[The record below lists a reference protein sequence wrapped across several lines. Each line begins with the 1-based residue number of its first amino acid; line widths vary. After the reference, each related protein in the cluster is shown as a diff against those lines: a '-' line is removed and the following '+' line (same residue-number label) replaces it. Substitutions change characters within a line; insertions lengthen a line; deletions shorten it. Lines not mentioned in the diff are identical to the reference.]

1 MTFRCIA
8 YALAASLLG
17 APGATV
23 AQSAWPSKTVRIVVP
38 VTTGGPSDLVARI
51 LADKLAPALGRPV
64 IIDNRPGA
72 SQTVGAAAVAK
83 SDPDGYT
90 LLQAAANAKPSA
102 PEEFGQF
109 LQSEMNRWKGLVK
122 KP

>member
-8 YALAASLLG
+8 YALAASLLA
-17 APGATV
+17 APGATL

-51 LADKLAPALGRPV
+51 LADKLAPALG
-64 IIDNRPGA
+64 
-72 SQTVGAAAVAK
+72 AAAVAK

-90 LLQAAANAKPSA
+90 PLRATANMAITPFLLSDLLRNSA
-102 PEEFGQF
+102 V
-109 LQSEMNRWKGLVK
+109 SSSRR
-122 KP
+122 

>member
-8 YALAASLLG
+8 YALAASLLA
-17 APGATV
+17 APGATL

-72 SQTVGAAAVAK
+72 SQTLGTSATTPAGSPTARPARVAR
-83 SDPDGYT
+83 SSSRRSSSRRWFR
-90 LLQAAANAKPSA
+90 SA
-102 PEEFGQF
+102 
-109 LQSEMNRWKGLVK
+109 R
-122 KP
+122 

>member
-8 YALAASLLG
+8 YAL
-17 APGATV
+17 
-23 AQSAWPSKTVRIVVP
+23 
-38 VTTGGPSDLVARI
+38 
-51 LADKLAPALGRPV
+51 
-64 IIDNRPGA
+64 
-72 SQTVGAAAVAK
+72 
-83 SDPDGYT
+83 
-90 LLQAAANAKPSA
+90 A